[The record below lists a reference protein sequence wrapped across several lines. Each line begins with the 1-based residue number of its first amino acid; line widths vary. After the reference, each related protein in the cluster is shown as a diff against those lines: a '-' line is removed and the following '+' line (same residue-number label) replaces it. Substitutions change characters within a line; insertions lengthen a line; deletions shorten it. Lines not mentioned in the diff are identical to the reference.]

1 MIGQFERIGQSL
13 ALNGGAPMTITP
25 ARAGIFNDDASW
37 QSPAKASIFMF
48 DDSTP
53 HGDPCSREA
62 FWVQLAV
69 PVLVDKL
76 LD

>member
-53 HGDPCSREA
+53 HGDHGKPSGYS
-62 FWVQLAV
+62 WLYQYW
-69 PVLVDKL
+69 
-76 LD
+76 